1 MILPASLLIGSVSLD
16 LVACY
21 CVKRSKGFKKA
32 IWGVA
37 GLLSIILAFVLLS
50 FVVRYIPL
58 GIAYSV
64 WGGLGVL
71 GTVLLDRLLF
81 NSVVALCSSYHLLKR
96 QALAAFFVPEHFSS
110 ARALF

>member
-81 NSVVALCSSYHLLKR
+81 NSRLGKQGMIGVVCIVASIVAMQL
-96 QALAAFFVPEHFSS
+96 
-110 ARALF
+110 

>member
-1 MILPASLLIGSVSLD
+1 MLFRSGDAMILPASLLIGSVSLD

-81 NSVVALCSSYHLLKR
+81 NSRLGKQGMIGVVCIVAGIVAMQL
-96 QALAAFFVPEHFSS
+96 
-110 ARALF
+110 

>member
-21 CVKRSKGFKKA
+21 CVKRSKGFKK
-32 IWGVA
+32 IVWGLA

-50 FVVRYIPL
+50 FVVRHIPL

-81 NSVVALCSSYHLLKR
+81 NSRLGTQGMIGVICIVVGIVAMQL
-96 QALAAFFVPEHFSS
+96 
-110 ARALF
+110 

>member
-1 MILPASLLIGSVSLD
+1 MILPVSLLVGSVSLD

-37 GLLSIILAFVLLS
+37 GLLSIIAAFVLLS
-50 FVVRYIPL
+50 LVVRYIPL
-58 GIAYSV
+58 GVAYSV

-71 GTVLLDRLLF
+71 GTVMLDRLLF
-81 NSVVALCSSYHLLKR
+81 NSRLGKQGMIGVAFIVAGIVAMQL
-96 QALAAFFVPEHFSS
+96 
-110 ARALF
+110 

>member
-1 MILPASLLIGSVSLD
+1 MILPVSLLVGSVSLD

-32 IWGVA
+32 FWGLA
-37 GLLSIILAFVLLS
+37 GLLSIIVAFVLLS

-81 NSVVALCSSYHLLKR
+81 NSRLGKQGMIGVVFIVAGIVAMQL
-96 QALAAFFVPEHFSS
+96 
-110 ARALF
+110 

>member
-37 GLLSIILAFVLLS
+37 GLLSIILSFVLLS

-58 GIAYSV
+58 GIAYSG

-81 NSVVALCSSYHLLKR
+81 NSRLGKQGMIGVVCIVAGIVAMQL
-96 QALAAFFVPEHFSS
+96 
-110 ARALF
+110 

>member
-81 NSVVALCSSYHLLKR
+81 NSRLGKQGMIGVVCIVAGIVAMQL
-96 QALAAFFVPEHFSS
+96 
-110 ARALF
+110 